1 MLSRLASLFLQ
12 RTRSIRRFVANGRR
26 ALCVEL
32 VTVSVAFVLPAASQ
46 GQAVPSQLSSVPKT
60 TVFLADPQLGVV
72 GAYQS
77 AGQTLY
83 FEARSPEGSTQMS
96 ARLLDAV
103 GRTIA
108 ISGHSMDRVWRENTS
123 FDAAS
128 AAHSLSIAGTLPA
141 DLAHALDATVFAR
154 EIAAISALASA
165 AAKAPAA
172 TTAAITIDSAAANLA
187 SPNESD
193 AAAAIN
199 YDIAAAD
206 GLHSERDA
214 QGNLNTTFHG
224 ILAQTFVEYFPDAPN
239 ENGTIGL
246 TEVSARLRSPDGMSL
261 IQQLGGDNVP
271 VGWDRDVFRAAPTTR
286 TGALQRAVEAGDAIR
301 AAALMERF
309 PSIATP
315 QETEAISH
323 LAAAL
328 RDDSL
333 LPNPP
338 AAQTSG
344 SVSPNLCPIFN
355 CVFQTNVQVW
365 RKPLVVE
372 FLAEHSGSIVRHW
385 YSTNYGLSFVFDYET
400 VYCNHGT
407 CPRASGMTHT
417 CTYLGPILTYYR
429 YPPHARINSSP
440 GIGQMHSCWGT
451 PYHLDSGFLFWDH
464 PGHNCNDDTW
474 TQVRAIRGESEG
486 PNSYR
491 CNDWALDD
499 YAPGCNS

>member
-1 MLSRLASLFLQ
+1 MLNRLASLFLQ
-12 RTRSIRRFVANGRR
+12 RAMSIRRLVANGHRS
-26 ALCVEL
+26 LCIGL
-32 VTVSVAFVLPAASQ
+32 VTVSVAAMLPAASW
-46 GQAVPSQLSSVPKT
+46 ALSPQLSWVPET

-83 FEARSPEGSTQMS
+83 FEARSPEGSTQIS
-96 ARLLDAV
+96 ARLLDAA

-128 AAHSLSIAGTLPA
+128 AARSLSIAGTLPA
-141 DLAHALDATVFAR
+141 DLTHALDATVFAR
-154 EIAAISALASA
+154 EIAAIAALASA
-165 AAKAPAA
+165 AANAPAA
-172 TTAAITIDSAAANLA
+172 TGAITVDSATTNPAL
-187 SPNESD
+187 PNESD

-224 ILAQTFVEYFPDAPN
+224 ILAQTVVEYFPDAPN
-239 ENGTIGL
+239 EEGTLGL

-261 IQQLGGDNVP
+261 IQQLGGDDIP
-271 VGWDRDVFRAAPTTR
+271 VGWDRDVYRAAPTTR
-286 TGALQRAVEAGDAIR
+286 TGALQRAVEAGEAIR

-333 LPNPP
+333 LPNP
-338 AAQTSG
+338 AAAPNSAL
-344 SVSPNLCPIFN
+344 VSPDICPLLN
-355 CVFQTNVQVW
+355 CVYQTNVQVW

-372 FLAEHSGSIVRHW
+372 FLAEHSGSVVRHW

-417 CTYLGPILTYYR
+417 CTYLGPILNHYR
-429 YPPHARINSSP
+429 YPPHATIKSNP

-451 PYHLDSGFLFWDH
+451 PYHLDSGFLPWDH

-499 YAPGCNS
+499 YTPGCNS